1 MKQTR
6 RWSLRVLLWIV
17 PLAILYL
24 YFAGQVSKE
33 ISNKDQVAIEK
44 LQLGNSCAELTGFEA
59 EVVCVRAV
67 QAAIKSLVPDPACPP
82 RGSII
87 EPSEFLERQKGCCYD
102 RARFTEKALMHYG
115 FQTRHVA
122 LYDTQRYGLLGLL
135 FPAVRSHATS
145 EVNTARGWMGVDSN
159 FPFLLLTR
167 DGRPLTYRT
176 YATYKNQ
183 IADTLLPADFY
194 QKNLQVIYG
203 PYSVMVSFMGP
214 TFRLPNLKSMKSY
227 LTFRISDC

>member
-1 MKQTR
+1 M
-6 RWSLRVLLWIV
+6 LLWIV

-44 LQLGNSCAELTGFEA
+44 LQLGNSCVGLTGFEA

-87 EPSEFLERQKGCCYD
+87 EPSEFLERQQRCCYD

-135 FPAVRSHATS
+135 FPGVRSHATS

-203 PYSVMVSFMGP
+203 LYSRHGQFHG
-214 TFRLPNLKSMKSY
+214 PNLPAPEFEINEILFNFQNK
-227 LTFRISDC
+227 